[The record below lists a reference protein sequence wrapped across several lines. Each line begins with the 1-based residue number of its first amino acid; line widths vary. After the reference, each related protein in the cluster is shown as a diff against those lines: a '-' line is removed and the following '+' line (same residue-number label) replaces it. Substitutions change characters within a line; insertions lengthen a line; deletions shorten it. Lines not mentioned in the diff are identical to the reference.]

1 MRYAVQPPPAPRPP
15 EQRAKLA
22 DLVPQLDK
30 LFADDVAKNHYP
42 GLGVGIVL
50 DGELVYARGFGF
62 RDLGAKSPFGVD
74 TVFRIASVT
83 KGFTAMA
90 VLKLRDEGKLSL
102 DVPAAEY
109 YPPLAA
115 LAYPTRDSPPV
126 TVRQL
131 LTHGS
136 GLPEDN
142 YWADVAIDMTD
153 ADLAALV
160 QSGMSFSSA
169 PDTRFAYSNVGYALI
184 GKIIEKVSGMP
195 AREYVRQ
202 QVLLPL
208 GMTASAWELEE
219 VPRDRLAFGYR
230 GAEGYRSQDGRQ
242 EPAPILRDGV
252 FDVAGGLYTT
262 VQDMARYLAFQLSA
276 WPPSD
281 GPETGPVRRS
291 SVREMQQGQRRA
303 DLRDF
308 PRALLAADPV
318 PVALATDERFLLT
331 ALAYGEGLM
340 SMTTCAEDFQ
350 VEHSGGLPGYTT
362 FLILLPEEG
371 FGTILFVNEERVS
384 SRPDREAM
392 ALLRQAGLLK
402 KRAVTPVPALVDA
415 RAGVSRL
422 LVEWDGEAARQL
434 FEPSFLSYQPLE
446 KLAEQLDKLRRAH
459 GACRAD
465 GPLEVVNWLRGRWRL
480 SCDSGAVVFAAALS
494 PRAHPRLQALLWR
507 SELPPG
513 PRMSEAARTLA
524 GLVGTW
530 SEPRAKALFAP
541 AVDLSRARKSLARLG
556 IDHGKCSVERP
567 LRGDGSSEGVFQLA
581 CTDAPLELSLSLDE
595 KTGRVTEWRGAP
607 PRSADS
613 PNCAR

>member
-291 SVREMQQGQRRA
+291 SEREMQQGQRRA
-303 DLRDF
+303 DLREIS
-308 PRALLAADPV
+308 RV
-318 PVALATDERFLLT
+318 PSSPPTRF
-331 ALAYGEGLM
+331 
-340 SMTTCAEDFQ
+340 
-350 VEHSGGLPGYTT
+350 
-362 FLILLPEEG
+362 
-371 FGTILFVNEERVS
+371 R
-384 SRPDREAM
+384 SRWRPTSASCS
-392 ALLRQAGLLK
+392 LRWP
-402 KRAVTPVPALVDA
+402 TA
-415 RAGVSRL
+415 RA
-422 LVEWDGEAARQL
+422 
-434 FEPSFLSYQPLE
+434 
-446 KLAEQLDKLRRAH
+446 
-459 GACRAD
+459 
-465 GPLEVVNWLRGRWRL
+465 
-480 SCDSGAVVFAAALS
+480 
-494 PRAHPRLQALLWR
+494 
-507 SELPPG
+507 
-513 PRMSEAARTLA
+513 
-524 GLVGTW
+524 
-530 SEPRAKALFAP
+530 
-541 AVDLSRARKSLARLG
+541 
-556 IDHGKCSVERP
+556 
-567 LRGDGSSEGVFQLA
+567 
-581 CTDAPLELSLSLDE
+581 
-595 KTGRVTEWRGAP
+595 
-607 PRSADS
+607 
-613 PNCAR
+613 